1 MRKLTLS
8 DAFAFARILK
18 AADIK
23 SEIVNFS
30 KEIIARKNKK
40 QEINI
45 DEIGLEFVVTIITA
59 AADVKVE
66 EKIYSFLASVC
77 EMDVEN
83 VKKLNLSQIKEII
96 SEIIAEN
103 DLKAFFQSA
112 SALT

>member
-1 MRKLTLS
+1 MRKLTLP
-8 DAFAFARILK
+8 DTFAFARILK

-30 KEIIARKNKK
+30 KEIIARKSKK

-45 DEIGLEFVVTIITA
+45 DEIGLEFVVTLITA

-96 SEIIAEN
+96 SEIITEN
-103 DLKAFFQSA
+103 DLKTFFQSA

>member
-1 MRKLTLS
+1 MRKLTLP
-8 DAFAFARILK
+8 DTFAFARILK

-45 DEIGLEFVVTIITA
+45 DEIGLEFVVTLITA

-103 DLKAFFQSA
+103 DLKTFFQSA

>member
-45 DEIGLEFVVTIITA
+45 DEISLEFVVTLITA

-83 VKKLNLSQIKEII
+83 IKKLNLSQIKEII

>member
-1 MRKLTLS
+1 MRKLTLP
-8 DAFAFARILK
+8 DTFAFARILK

-23 SEIVNFS
+23 SEIVNFA
-30 KEIIARKNKK
+30 KEVLARKNKK

-45 DEIGLEFVVTIITA
+45 EEIGLEFVVAIITA

-77 EMDVEN
+77 EMDVKNIKE
-83 VKKLNLSQIKEII
+83 LNLSQIKEII

>member
-1 MRKLTLS
+1 MRKLTLP
-8 DAFAFARILK
+8 DTFAFARILK

-45 DEIGLEFVVTIITA
+45 DEIGLEFVVTLITA

-83 VKKLNLSQIKEII
+83 IKKLNLSQIKEII

-103 DLKAFFQSA
+103 DLKTFFQSA

>member
-1 MRKLTLS
+1 MRKLTLP
-8 DAFAFARILK
+8 DTFAFARILK

-30 KEIIARKNKK
+30 KEIISRKNKK

-45 DEIGLEFVVTIITA
+45 DEIGLEFVVTLITA

-103 DLKAFFQSA
+103 DLKTFFQSA

>member
-1 MRKLTLS
+1 MRKLTLP
-8 DAFAFARILK
+8 DTFAFARILK

-45 DEIGLEFVVTIITA
+45 DEIGLEFVVTLITA

-83 VKKLNLSQIKEII
+83 VKKLNLSQVKEII

-103 DLKAFFQSA
+103 DLKTFFQSA

>member
-1 MRKLTLS
+1 MRKLTLP
-8 DAFAFARILK
+8 DTFALARILK

-30 KEIIARKNKK
+30 KEIISRKNKK

-45 DEIGLEFVVTIITA
+45 DEIGLEFVVTLITA

-103 DLKAFFQSA
+103 DLMAFFQSA

>member
-1 MRKLTLS
+1 MRKLTLP

-103 DLKAFFQSA
+103 DLKTFFQSA

>member
-1 MRKLTLS
+1 MRKLTLP

-45 DEIGLEFVVTIITA
+45 DEIGLEFVVTLITA

-83 VKKLNLSQIKEII
+83 IKKLNISQIKEII

-103 DLKAFFQSA
+103 DLKTFFQSA

>member
-1 MRKLTLS
+1 MRKLTLP

-23 SEIVNFS
+23 NEIVNFS
-30 KEIIARKNKK
+30 KEIISRKNKK

-45 DEIGLEFVVTIITA
+45 NEIGLEFVVTLITA

-83 VKKLNLSQIKEII
+83 IKKLNISQIKEII

-103 DLKAFFQSA
+103 DLKTFFQSA

>member
-45 DEIGLEFVVTIITA
+45 DEIGLEFVVTLITA

-83 VKKLNLSQIKEII
+83 IKKLNLSQIKEII

>member
-1 MRKLTLS
+1 MRKLTLP
-8 DAFAFARILK
+8 DTFALARILK

-30 KEIIARKNKK
+30 KEIISRKNKK

-45 DEIGLEFVVTIITA
+45 DEIGLEFVVTLITA

-83 VKKLNLSQIKEII
+83 IKKLNLSQIKEII

>member
-1 MRKLTLS
+1 MRKLTLP
-8 DAFAFARILK
+8 DTFALARILK

-45 DEIGLEFVVTIITA
+45 DEIGLEFVVTLITA

-83 VKKLNLSQIKEII
+83 IKKLNLSQIKEII

>member
-1 MRKLTLS
+1 MRKLTLP
-8 DAFAFARILK
+8 DTFAFARILK

-23 SEIVNFS
+23 SEIVNFA
-30 KEIIARKNKK
+30 KEVLARKNKK
-40 QEINI
+40 QELNI
-45 DEIGLEFVVTIITA
+45 EEIGLEFVVAIITA

-83 VKKLNLSQIKEII
+83 IKKLNLAQIKEII
-96 SEIIAEN
+96 KIIIAEN
-103 DLKAFFQSA
+103 DLMAFFQSA

>member
-1 MRKLTLS
+1 MRKLTLP

-66 EKIYSFLASVC
+66 EKIYSFLASVR

-103 DLKAFFQSA
+103 DLKTFFQSA

>member
-1 MRKLTLS
+1 MRKLTLP
-8 DAFAFARILK
+8 DTFAFARILK

-23 SEIVNFS
+23 SEVVNFA
-30 KEIIARKNKK
+30 KEILARKNKK

-45 DEIGLEFVVTIITA
+45 EEIGLEFVVTIITA

-77 EMDVEN
+77 EMEIEN
-83 VKKLNLSQIKEII
+83 VKKLNLAQIKEII
-96 SEIIAEN
+96 KIIIAEN
-103 DLKAFFQSA
+103 DLMAFFQSA

>member
-1 MRKLTLS
+1 MRKLTLP
-8 DAFAFARILK
+8 DTFAFARILK

-23 SEIVNFS
+23 SEILNFS
-30 KEIIARKNKK
+30 KEIISRKNKN

-45 DEIGLEFVVTIITA
+45 DEIGLEFVVTLITA

-83 VKKLNLSQIKEII
+83 VKKLNLSQIKKFISII
-96 SEIIAEN
+96 IDEN
-103 DLKAFFQSA
+103 DLKDFFRSA
-112 SALT
+112 SALM

>member
-1 MRKLTLS
+1 MRKLTLP
-8 DAFAFARILK
+8 DTFALARILK

-45 DEIGLEFVVTIITA
+45 DEIGLEFVVTLITA

-83 VKKLNLSQIKEII
+83 IKKLNISQIKEII
-96 SEIIAEN
+96 SEIIAEH
-103 DLKAFFQSA
+103 DLKTFFQSA

>member
-1 MRKLTLS
+1 MRKLTLP

-23 SEIVNFS
+23 SEILNFS
-30 KEIIARKNKK
+30 KEIIARKNKN

-45 DEIGLEFVVTIITA
+45 DEIGLEFVVTLITA

-83 VKKLNLSQIKEII
+83 IKKLNLSQIKEII

>member
-1 MRKLTLS
+1 MRKLTLP

-23 SEIVNFS
+23 SEILNFS
-30 KEIIARKNKK
+30 KEIIARKNKN

-45 DEIGLEFVVTIITA
+45 DEIGLEFVVTLITA

-103 DLKAFFQSA
+103 DLKTFFQLA

>member
-1 MRKLTLS
+1 MRKLTLP
-8 DAFAFARILK
+8 DTFAFARILK

-45 DEIGLEFVVTIITA
+45 DEIGLEFVVTLITA

-83 VKKLNLSQIKEII
+83 IKKLNISQIKEII

-103 DLKAFFQSA
+103 DLKTFFQSA

>member
-1 MRKLTLS
+1 MRKLTLP
-8 DAFAFARILK
+8 DTFAFARILK

-45 DEIGLEFVVTIITA
+45 DEIGLEFVVTLITA
-59 AADVKVE
+59 VADVKVE

-83 VKKLNLSQIKEII
+83 VKKLNLSKIKEII

-103 DLKAFFQSA
+103 DLKTFFQSA

>member
-1 MRKLTLS
+1 MRKLTLP
-8 DAFAFARILK
+8 DTFALARILK

-30 KEIIARKNKK
+30 KEIISRKNKK

-45 DEIGLEFVVTIITA
+45 DEIGLEFVVTLITA

-83 VKKLNLSQIKEII
+83 IKKLNISQIKEII

-103 DLKAFFQSA
+103 DLKTFFQSA

>member
-1 MRKLTLS
+1 MRKLTLP
-8 DAFAFARILK
+8 DTFAFARILK

-30 KEIIARKNKK
+30 KEIIARKK

-45 DEIGLEFVVTIITA
+45 DEIGLEFVVTLITA

-83 VKKLNLSQIKEII
+83 IKKLNLSHIKEII

>member
-1 MRKLTLS
+1 MRKLTLP
-8 DAFAFARILK
+8 DTFAFARILK

-23 SEIVNFS
+23 SEIVNFA
-30 KEIIARKNKK
+30 KEVLARKNKK

-45 DEIGLEFVVTIITA
+45 EEIGLEFVVTIITA

-103 DLKAFFQSA
+103 DLMAFFQSA

>member
-1 MRKLTLS
+1 MRKLTLP
-8 DAFAFARILK
+8 DTFALARILK

-45 DEIGLEFVVTIITA
+45 DEIGLEFVVTLITA

>member
-1 MRKLTLS
+1 MRKLTLP
-8 DAFAFARILK
+8 DTFALARILK

-45 DEIGLEFVVTIITA
+45 DEIGLEFVVTLITA

-83 VKKLNLSQIKEII
+83 IKKLNISQIKEII

-103 DLKAFFQSA
+103 DLKTFFQSA